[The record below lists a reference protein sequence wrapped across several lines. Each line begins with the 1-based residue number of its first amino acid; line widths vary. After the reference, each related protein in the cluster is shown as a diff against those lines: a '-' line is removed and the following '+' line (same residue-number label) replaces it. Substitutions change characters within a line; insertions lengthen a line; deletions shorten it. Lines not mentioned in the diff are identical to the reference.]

1 MARPRAVDYDDKRNA
16 ILSASARAFADTGFD
31 GASMSQIALACGV
44 SKALLYHYYTN
55 KEQLLFDVIEA
66 HLEELVAAVREVD
79 AGPDPEDRLVRLC
92 TVILEAYRDADA
104 EHKVQI
110 NNLSRLPADKQDILK
125 RMERDLVD
133 VFAEALA
140 HGLPIVGCAGGAVPE
155 VVPETAGMLVPPGD
169 VAGIADA
176 LRLLLSGPER
186 RRAMGEVA
194 YAAGQ
199 KLPSWR
205 ESAGTLSHILTRAMA

>member
-66 HLEELVAAVREVD
+66 HLEDLVAAVREVERS
-79 AGPDPEDRLVRLC
+79 PDPEDRLVRLC
-92 TVILEAYRDADA
+92 AVILEAYRDADA

-140 HGLPIVGCAGGAVPE
+140 EANPDLATNPHLLKPV
-155 VVPETAGMLVPPGD
+155 TMSLFGMLNWHYLWFRPSGPVSRED
-169 VAGIADA
+169 YATIAARIVVAGSRA
-176 LRLLLSGPER
+176 LD
-186 RRAMGEVA
+186 
-194 YAAGQ
+194 
-199 KLPSWR
+199 
-205 ESAGTLSHILTRAMA
+205 

>member
-66 HLEELVAAVREVD
+66 HLEDLVAAVREVD
-79 AGPDPEDRLVRLC
+79 RSTSPEDRLVRLC
-92 TVILEAYRDADA
+92 VVILEAYRDADA

-140 HGLPIVGCAGGAVPE
+140 EANPE
-155 VVPETAGMLVPPGD
+155 LASNRRLLKPVTMSLFGMLNWHYLWFRPAGPVSRED
-169 VAGIADA
+169 YAAIAARLVVAGSRA
-176 LRLLLSGPER
+176 LD
-186 RRAMGEVA
+186 
-194 YAAGQ
+194 
-199 KLPSWR
+199 
-205 ESAGTLSHILTRAMA
+205 

>member
-66 HLEELVAAVREVD
+66 HLEDLVAAVREVD
-79 AGPDPEDRLVRLC
+79 RSTSPEDRLVRLC
-92 TVILEAYRDADA
+92 VVILEAYRDADA

-110 NNLSRLPADKQDILK
+110 NNLGRLPADKQDILK
-125 RMERDLVD
+125 RMERDLVA

-140 HGLPIVGCAGGAVPE
+140 EANPDLAGNHRLLKPV
-155 VVPETAGMLVPPGD
+155 TMSLFGMLNWHYLWFRPAGPVSRED
-169 VAGIADA
+169 YAAIAARMVVAGSRA
-176 LRLLLSGPER
+176 LD
-186 RRAMGEVA
+186 
-194 YAAGQ
+194 
-199 KLPSWR
+199 
-205 ESAGTLSHILTRAMA
+205 

>member
-66 HLEELVAAVREVD
+66 HLEDLVAAVREVER
-79 AGPDPEDRLVRLC
+79 GSDPEDRLVRLC
-92 TVILEAYRDADA
+92 AVILEAYRDADA

-140 HGLPIVGCAGGAVPE
+140 EANPDLATNPRLLKPV
-155 VVPETAGMLVPPGD
+155 TMSLFGMLNWHYLWFRPSGPVSRED
-169 VAGIADA
+169 YATIAARIVVAGSRA
-176 LRLLLSGPER
+176 LD
-186 RRAMGEVA
+186 
-194 YAAGQ
+194 
-199 KLPSWR
+199 
-205 ESAGTLSHILTRAMA
+205 

>member
-66 HLEELVAAVREVD
+66 HLEDLVAAAREVERGN
-79 AGPDPEDRLVRLC
+79 APEDRLVRLC

-125 RMERDLVD
+125 KMERDLVD

-140 HGLPIVGCAGGAVPE
+140 EANPDLAANPRLLKPV
-155 VVPETAGMLVPPGD
+155 TMSLFGMLNWHYLWFRPT
-169 VAGIADA
+169 
-176 LRLLLSGPER
+176 GPVSRED
-186 RRAMGEVA
+186 
-194 YAAGQ
+194 YAAIAA
-199 KLPSWR
+199 R
-205 ESAGTLSHILTRAMA
+205 IVIAGSRALD

>member
-66 HLEELVAAVREVD
+66 HLEDLVAAVREVERGN
-79 AGPDPEDRLVRLC
+79 APEDRLVRLC

-125 RMERDLVD
+125 KMERDLVD

-140 HGLPIVGCAGGAVPE
+140 EANPDLAANPRLLKPV
-155 VVPETAGMLVPPGD
+155 TMSLFGMLNWHYLWFRPTGPVSRED
-169 VAGIADA
+169 CAAIAA
-176 LRLLLSGPER
+176 R
-186 RRAMGEVA
+186 
-194 YAAGQ
+194 
-199 KLPSWR
+199 
-205 ESAGTLSHILTRAMA
+205 

>member
-16 ILSASARAFADTGFD
+16 ILAAAAQAFADTGFD

-44 SKALLYHYYTN
+44 SKALLYHYYAN

-66 HLEELVAAVREVD
+66 HLEDLVGAVEDVN
-79 AGPDPEDRLVRLC
+79 ASGNPEERLVGLC

-110 NNLSRLPADKQDILK
+110 NNLSRLPADKQDALK
-125 RMERDLVD
+125 AMERRLVD

-140 HGLPIVGCAGGAVPE
+140 AANPDLATRRHLLKPV
-155 VVPETAGMLVPPGD
+155 TMSLFGMLNWHYLWFKANGPVTRQD
-169 VAGIADA
+169 YAAIAARMVVAGSRA
-176 LRLLLSGPER
+176 LD
-186 RRAMGEVA
+186 
-194 YAAGQ
+194 
-199 KLPSWR
+199 
-205 ESAGTLSHILTRAMA
+205 